1 MSNNQLGNQNAL
13 TIPEPSQDHTQEFN
27 PDIPNAKSKFKQQRL
42 PACRPFLTPLSASIV
57 YLVFFVVSLVFGL
70 VYLKS
75 SHDIFELEITYSDKC
90 DKITNGTGNICTFDI
105 QIDDDVKG
113 PIYIYYQLT
122 NFYQNNFLYGDSKN
136 WDQLRG
142 KKYKKQKDLDSCD
155 PVARAPEYKRDK
167 NFSKYIYVPCGAV
180 PLSVFND
187 TFEVE
192 GENLPTFSSDDI
204 TLKNFRKLFKD
215 PNSVYS
221 EGEHWMDA
229 TIFPGEQTNQHFIN
243 WVQLAPFSKFR
254 KLYAKTDKKSVLKK
268 GNYTIKIHNNYPV
281 HQFKGKKSIIMA
293 KVEWIGGKNRF
304 FGIFFLVMCGLSG
317 FAAILFC
324 IFYLT
329 NALPLYKS
337 LKAAGNSIDLSL
349 IT

>member
-27 PDIPNAKSKFKQQRL
+27 SDIPNAKSKFKQQRL

-142 KKYKKQKDLDSCD
+142 KKYINLIPNAADIQHKVFSIENPIPATYIGFKSINSL
-155 PVARAPEYKRDK
+155 
-167 NFSKYIYVPCGAV
+167 NFGMALFFFRMK
-180 PLSVFND
+180 
-187 TFEVE
+187 
-192 GENLPTFSSDDI
+192 
-204 TLKNFRKLFKD
+204 TL
-215 PNSVYS
+215 
-221 EGEHWMDA
+221 
-229 TIFPGEQTNQHFIN
+229 
-243 WVQLAPFSKFR
+243 
-254 KLYAKTDKKSVLKK
+254 
-268 GNYTIKIHNNYPV
+268 
-281 HQFKGKKSIIMA
+281 HQFKNA
-293 KVEWIGGKNRF
+293 TF
-304 FGIFFLVMCGLSG
+304 FTPEPHLKYIRYLYNQTPKYPQNYLDFHSNCLDLDDGNNVNYFNFVG
-317 FAAILFC
+317 FADE
-324 IFYLT
+324 
-329 NALPLYKS
+329 
-337 LKAAGNSIDLSL
+337 NSINKITGNFQIVDNYSDVNEEENEELDILSD
-349 IT
+349 INERCFFNGMF